1 MCRCTLGNTAMPTSG
16 PLWLLRSRPMSLIMH
31 AGLTSACSSKLVKV
45 VRISSFCLLGSTLV
59 SVLVVFFRSFYLHV
73 PATVAE
79 SSSEWLPALP
89 FWFGSL
95 SDVFIPYFISP
106 HHPKY
111 STVPFMVRSL
121 QSFGIYAGHAPYFCI
136 ISHAERTKA
145 SYNLIMIFI
154 PIYLFFHILLS
165 FKYAIGFPY
174 SCPNILFIVGDLP
187 K

>member
-59 SVLVVFFRSFYLHV
+59 SVLVGFFRSFYLHL

-79 SSSEWLPALP
+79 SSCEWLPALP

-136 ISHAERTKA
+136 ISQCWEDQSFLQSYHDLYTNLFVLSYTAEFQICHRL
-145 SYNLIMIFI
+145 S
-154 PIYLFFHILLS
+154 LF
-165 FKYAIGFPY
+165 
-174 SCPNILFIVGDLP
+174 LP
-187 K
+187 